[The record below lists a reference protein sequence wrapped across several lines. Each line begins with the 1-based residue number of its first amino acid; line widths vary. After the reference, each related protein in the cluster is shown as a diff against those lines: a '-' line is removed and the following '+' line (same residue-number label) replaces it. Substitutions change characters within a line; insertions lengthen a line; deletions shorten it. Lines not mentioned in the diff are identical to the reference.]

1 MLPPAAAEFAD
12 LLFIFSQQQQ
22 ISWYDLLTCAF
33 GMAFLSS
40 YKTLIVKNN
49 STTNGSK
56 HPQHANTNDIPDVP
70 AEQQPAGRSLLDKK
84 AEEYLREGGKIEDYP
99 NEEEGQEAEQTGRSK
114 E

>member
-12 LLFIFSQQQQ
+12 LLFIFSQQQR

-49 STTNGSK
+49 STT
-56 HPQHANTNDIPDVP
+56 HANTNDIPDVP
-70 AEQQPAGRSLLDKK
+70 TEQQPAGRSLLDKK